1 MGSTTIIIIA
11 VTAIVSIL
19 AFSNRTIMDKLLLSP
34 YRIVHNKELYRIVTH
49 ALVHADYIH
58 LAVNMIVLLSFGLAV
73 ENIFK
78 ELKQVGV
85 VGNATFHFLVL
96 YLGGAIISTL
106 STIKKYKNDYYYQG
120 VGASGA
126 VSAIVFASIFF
137 QPLSKLLIMGI
148 IPIPAILF
156 GVIYLAYSHY
166 MSKKGNDNINHDA
179 HFVGAVFGFI
189 YPILVQPSLIKVFLN
204 QLGLL

>member
-1 MGSTTIIIIA
+1 MISITIIIIA
-11 VTAIVSIL
+11 ITAIVSVI
-19 AFSNRTIMDKLLLSP
+19 AFSNRAIMDKLLLSP
-34 YRIVHNKELYRIVTH
+34 YQIIHNKEFFRIITH

-58 LAVNMIVLLSFGLAV
+58 LAVNMIVLLSFGIAV
-73 ENIFK
+73 ENTFK
-78 ELKQVGV
+78 ELMHAGIVTNV
-85 VGNATFHFLVL
+85 TFHFLVL
-96 YLGGAIISTL
+96 YIGGAVISTL
-106 STIKKYKNDYYYQG
+106 STIKKHKNDYYYQG

-156 GVIYLAYSHY
+156 GVVYLAYSHY

-189 YPILVQPSLIKVFLN
+189 YPILVQPSLIKVFLH